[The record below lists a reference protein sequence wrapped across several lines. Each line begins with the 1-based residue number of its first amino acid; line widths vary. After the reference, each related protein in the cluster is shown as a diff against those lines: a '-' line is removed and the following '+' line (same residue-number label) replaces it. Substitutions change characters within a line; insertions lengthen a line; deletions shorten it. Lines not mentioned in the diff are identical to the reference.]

1 MNEQLL
7 KNMGQDPKMLD
18 VNPKLLGFD
27 PKMLAGLD
35 PKLLYDPKLLAGM
48 DPKMLLG
55 GINPRLFGTDP

>member
-7 KNMGQDPKMLD
+7 KNMGQDPKMLA